1 MARKRAEQCLS
12 VLLKHIA
19 KQVRATLGDVL
30 WADFV
35 THANACYKDAF
46 LSAFRKPILRRMPP
60 RTAVRARA
68 TSTST

>member
-1 MARKRAEQCLS
+1 M
-12 VLLKHIA
+12 LLKHLA

-35 THANACYKDAF
+35 AHANACYKDAF
-46 LSAFRKPILRRMPP
+46 LSTFRKPILRRMAP

>member
-1 MARKRAEQCLS
+1 M
-12 VLLKHIA
+12 LLKRIA

-35 THANACYKDAF
+35 AHSNACYKDAF
-46 LSAFRKPILRRMPP
+46 FSDFRKPILRCRAP

-68 TSTST
+68 TST